1 MKTLKR
7 KLRSRAGL
15 TLTELLAAMAVLAL
29 LGTAIGAGTSAATR
43 VYRQSTTFSE
53 AAVLASTLTEA
64 IADELRYA
72 TDLPKAD
79 MKNPSFTSQTYGKD
93 TSITNGTGDDE
104 GRLMIG
110 THALVGSRTYTS
122 GLTATAEIE
131 WMAADKIFDVQLTI
145 TDSSGAE
152 QKIAEFSI
160 APINA

>member
-7 KLRSRAGL
+7 KLRSRAGM

-72 TDLPKAD
+72 TDLPETDAS
-79 MKNPSFTSQTYGKD
+79 NPPFTSQTYGKGV
-93 TSITNGTGDDE
+93 SITNGIDDDE
-104 GRLMIG
+104 GHLMIG
-110 THALVGSRTYTS
+110 SHALVGSRTYTS
-122 GLTATAEIE
+122 GLTAVVDIE
-131 WMAADKIFDVQLTI
+131 WKGKAFDVTLTI
-145 TDSSGAE
+145 NDASAVKRKE
-152 QKIAEFSI
+152 AKFSI

>member
-7 KLRSRAGL
+7 KLRSRAGM

-72 TDLPKAD
+72 TGLPETD
-79 MKNPSFTSQTYGKD
+79 TPDDPSFTSQTYGKGV
-93 TSITNGTGDDE
+93 SITNGIDDDA
-104 GRLMIG
+104 GHLMIG
-110 THALVGSRTYTS
+110 SHALVGSRTYTS
-122 GLTATAEIE
+122 GLTAVVDIE
-131 WMAADKIFDVQLTI
+131 WKDKAFDVTLTI
-145 TDSSGAE
+145 NDASAVK
-152 QKIAEFSI
+152 QKEAKFSI